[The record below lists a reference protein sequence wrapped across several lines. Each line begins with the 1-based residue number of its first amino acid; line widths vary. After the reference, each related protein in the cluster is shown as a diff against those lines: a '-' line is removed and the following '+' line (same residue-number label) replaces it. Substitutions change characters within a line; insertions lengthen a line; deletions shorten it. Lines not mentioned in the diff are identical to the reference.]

1 MIVRIDD
8 LSGFDQVKLDF
19 SDGVLAD
26 VKKLENRKD
35 LEVYKIHAS
44 LNFIKENNINIKV
57 GSTFN

>member
-44 LNFIKENNINIKV
+44 LNLIKENNINIKV

>member
-8 LSGFDQVKLDF
+8 LSGFDQVKFDL

-44 LNFIKENNINIKV
+44 LNLIKENNINIKV

>member
-8 LSGFDQVKLDF
+8 LSGFDQVKLDL

-35 LEVYKIHAS
+35 LEVY
-44 LNFIKENNINIKV
+44 
-57 GSTFN
+57 